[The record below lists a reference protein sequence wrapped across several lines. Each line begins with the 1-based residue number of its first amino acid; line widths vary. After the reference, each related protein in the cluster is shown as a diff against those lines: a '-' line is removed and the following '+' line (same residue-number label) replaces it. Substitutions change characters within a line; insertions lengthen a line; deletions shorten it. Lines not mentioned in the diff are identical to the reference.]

1 MDARDEHDDAGH
13 CPSAR
18 WGGSVTP
25 TYAYTQAEQNVE
37 IALGAVGRAYVLQQ
51 GRIVLQG
58 RSDQLANDPQV
69 REAYLGV

>member
-1 MDARDEHDDAGH
+1 M
-13 CPSAR
+13 
-18 WGGSVTP
+18 
-25 TYAYTQAEQNVE
+25 E

>member
-1 MDARDEHDDAGH
+1 
-13 CPSAR
+13 
-18 WGGSVTP
+18 VTP